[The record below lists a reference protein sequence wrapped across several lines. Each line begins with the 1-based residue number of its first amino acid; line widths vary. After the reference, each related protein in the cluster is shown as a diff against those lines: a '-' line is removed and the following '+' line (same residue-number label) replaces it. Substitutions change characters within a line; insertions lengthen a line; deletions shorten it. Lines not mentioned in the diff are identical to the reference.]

1 MAKLTTRERVDR
13 FWSTTFDLSP
23 ADLHLTGIRIQAH
36 NAPRQEWRGIY
47 VLAFAD
53 AATVFAPADLVAGLR
68 DAIGNETAAAAT
80 DPGRWQ
86 AVLPKARVLGPSRHH
101 YLDDAQPLQAIAAG
115 RRLNPGDFS
124 ALSSLSAAVGE
135 SDWADSGFGGQ
146 PAVLFGLFDADQMVA
161 AANLTSGPE
170 GASDVGVATHP
181 DRRGHGFGT
190 RIAATAAKQALA
202 MYGIAR
208 YRALAANAASLA
220 IASRLGF
227 DEYGQNLAIH
237 L

>member
-23 ADLHLTGIRIQAH
+23 DDLHRPGARIQAH
-36 NAPRQEWRGIY
+36 NAARQAWRGIY

-53 AATVFAPADLVAGLR
+53 AATIFAPADLVADLR
-68 DAIGNETAAAAT
+68 THFGDAGAAAAT
-80 DPGRWQ
+80 DPARWR
-86 AVLPKARVLGPSRHH
+86 ALLPKARVLGPSRHH
-101 YLDDAQPLQAIAAG
+101 YLDEAGALANLATG

-135 SDWADSGFGGQ
+135 ADWESSGFAGQ
-146 PAVLFGLFDADQMVA
+146 PAVLFGLFDSGEMVA
-161 AANLTSGPE
+161 AANLGAGPE
-170 GASDVGVATHP
+170 AASDVGVATRP
-181 DRRGHGFGT
+181 DRRGRGFGT
-190 RIAATAAKQALA
+190 RVAATAAKQALA
-202 MYGIAR
+202 MHGIAR
-208 YRALAANAASLA
+208 YRALATNPASLA

-227 DEYGQNLAIH
+227 DEYGQNLAIA